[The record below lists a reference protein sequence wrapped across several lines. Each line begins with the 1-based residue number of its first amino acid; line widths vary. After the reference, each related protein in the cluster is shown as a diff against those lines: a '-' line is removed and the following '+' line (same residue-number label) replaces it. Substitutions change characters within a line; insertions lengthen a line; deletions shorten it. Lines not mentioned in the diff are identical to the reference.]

1 MQRSGALYA
10 AMNNITVLLQNHT
23 EYLELANTKASTIY
37 STLDQAALS
46 ASSWNQ
52 NLEWG
57 GSLGN
62 CALRITTPLATLI
75 LGNYGLPPSFT
86 RNAVLLLG
94 GKLPSIYETY

>member
-46 ASSWNQ
+46 ANSWNQ